1 MAKKIL
7 IHTQK
12 ALPDEDFV
20 TDIQIPLNAK
30 VVNGLIVNA
39 YDREKGVT
47 VSWGYDML
55 QPTLSVSQFHAEN
68 KGLPEYLGRDVLIN
82 GGSDMT
88 AVEALR
94 DAFVNAIIN
103 EYITAALAKEENAEN
118 QSVFTQ
124 AYYEEKLATLKQY
137 ANSGFFAM
145 GLRQRWY
152 VMLGVN
158 LKTTFGGQKIYG
170 TSEPLKVVSQ
180 KKAWNPED
188 LKAWYGK
195 FKTDIASNPT
205 ATTPNYWETFF
216 NEPSNFD
223 PSTYE
228 KAEIYV
234 KTTTVSADG
243 KKNTSTSLVN
253 AYTYFGN
260 KYGYPDATWFK
271 YVPITSNEYA
281 FDAYRTAEMALG
293 WFYDYVTYV
302 KSQAYWKN
310 INWDKSNVG
319 EMSVLFN
326 SGRDIAI
333 RDMPL
338 DLNNN
343 TKSIHFDLI
352 PLVQKEQVN
361 SFVRLVFK
369 NNGKANNPFYVKTYF
384 FYET

>member
-20 TDIQIPLNAK
+20 ADIQIPLNAK
-30 VVNGLIVNA
+30 KVNGLIVNA

-55 QPTLSVSQFHAEN
+55 QPSLTVAQFLADN
-68 KGLPEYLGRDVLIN
+68 KGLPEYLGRDVLVT
-82 GGSDMT
+82 GGSDML
-88 AVEALR
+88 AVEAQR

-103 EYITAALAKEENAEN
+103 AYITAALAKEEDAEN

-124 AYYEEKLATLKQY
+124 AYYDAKLATLKQHV
-137 ANSGFFAM
+137 NTGFFGT
-145 GLRQRWY
+145 GLRQRWFL
-152 VMLGVN
+152 MLGVN
-158 LKTTFGGQKIYG
+158 LKTTLGGQKIYG
-170 TSEPLKVVSQ
+170 TAEPLKVVSQ
-180 KKAWNPED
+180 KKAWNPDD
-188 LKAWYGK
+188 LKAWYRK
-195 FKTDIASNPT
+195 FKTDMASNAT
-205 ATTPNYWETFF
+205 ASTPNYWETFF

-223 PSTYE
+223 PQTYE

-234 KTTTVSADG
+234 KVADREGGKATTTL
-243 KKNTSTSLVN
+243 LVN

-271 YVPITSNEYA
+271 YVPISSNEYA
-281 FDAYRTAEMALG
+281 FDAYRTAEMVLG
-293 WFYDYVTYV
+293 WYYDYATYV

-343 TKSIHFDLI
+343 SKNIHFDLI
-352 PLVQKEQVN
+352 ALEQKEQVN